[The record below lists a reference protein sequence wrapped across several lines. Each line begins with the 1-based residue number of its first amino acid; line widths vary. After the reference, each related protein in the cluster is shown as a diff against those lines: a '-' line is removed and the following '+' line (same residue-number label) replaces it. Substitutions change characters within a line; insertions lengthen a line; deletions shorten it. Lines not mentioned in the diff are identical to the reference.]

1 MSFSR
6 PCPAVLGAIFSL
18 ALLTGCGDREEVTSS
33 AFSSADGVLAFVPA
47 DTPYLVATPGDLP
60 DDVLDKLEPQLDEIL
75 KAYHSI
81 FRAIIENA
89 YAEAREADAD
99 LSDLEK
105 VLPVVD
111 ELESL
116 MSLEGL
122 RQAGIERNAD
132 VAVYGIGLL
141 PVLRLELTDG
151 SLLDSAITRLEEKA
165 GQKMAVAAI
174 DDHSYRYVGNDQ
186 GRLVIAIIDND
197 LVIAAAPTSLSE
209 DLFRQVLGL
218 ARPAE
223 NIADSGILQELA
235 RSYGFN
241 DYMIGVFDFEKIAAT
256 FLDTQSGINAALLA
270 LAEYDDTDVS
280 PVCKSEIRAMAG
292 VMPRLVVGYTEIDKQ
307 KMSSK
312 MVIELR
318 DEIASGVSTLTG
330 VVPGLSETRGGL
342 FSIGMS
348 MDLMAARTFYSE
360 RLDAIEAEPFECE
373 WFAEIQDGVAAGRAA
388 LNQPI
393 PPVVYGFNGFLAV
406 VEDLEGMDLA
416 KSIPPTSADARLLV
430 AMDNAESLVAMG
442 AMFSPDLAA
451 LNVEPDGEPVKL
463 ALPQLEASGMEVYV
477 AVTDNGLGLSVGEG
491 MQEGLAGMLHADA
504 PEPSPF
510 MVVDMDMERY
520 YGFISDAMLAQAG
533 NSDSV
538 PELQEA
544 AQAITRSVQKIIDRM
559 RMVISFTENGIE
571 IESDVL
577 LSD

>member
-1 MSFSR
+1 MQFSR
-6 PCPAVLGAIFSL
+6 PCPAVLGAIFSI
-18 ALLTGCGDREEVTSS
+18 ALLAGCGDSDEVTSS
-33 AFSSADGVLAFVPA
+33 AFSSDDGVLMFVPA
-47 DTPYLVATPGDLP
+47 DTPYLIATPGDLP
-60 DDVLDKLEPQLDEIL
+60 DEVMDKLEPQLDEIL

-81 FRAIIENA
+81 IRAIIENA
-89 YAEAREADAD
+89 YAEARETDAD
-99 LSDLEK
+99 LSNLEK

-122 RQAGIERNAD
+122 RQAGIERDAD
-132 VAVYGIGLL
+132 VAIYGVGLL
-141 PVLRLELTDG
+141 PVLRLDLTDG
-151 SLLDSAITRLEEKA
+151 SLLESALTRLEEQA

-174 DDHSYRYVGNDQ
+174 DGHSYRYAGNDQ
-186 GRLVIAIIDND
+186 GRLVVAIIDND

-218 ARPAE
+218 TPPAE
-223 NIADSGILQELA
+223 NIADSGILREVTQ
-235 RSYGFN
+235 SYGFN

-256 FLDTQSGINAALLA
+256 FLDTQTGINAALME
-270 LAEYDDTDVS
+270 LAEYDDADIST
-280 PVCKSEIRAMAG
+280 VCKSEVRAMAS
-292 VMPRLVVGYTEIDKQ
+292 VMPRLVVGYTEINKR

-330 VVPGLSETRGGL
+330 AVPGLAEARGEL

-348 MDLMAARTFYSE
+348 MDLLAARTFYSE

-373 WFAEIQDGVAAGRAA
+373 WFAEIQDGVSAGRAA

-406 VEDLEGMDLA
+406 VEDLKGMDLA

-451 LNVEPDGEPVKL
+451 LNVEPDGDPVKL
-463 ALPQLEASGMEVYV
+463 ALPQLEASGLDVYV
-477 AVTDNGLGLSVGEG
+477 AMTTNGLGLSVGDG
-491 MQEGLAGMLHADA
+491 MQEELAAMLHADA

-533 NSDSV
+533 NNDSV

-559 RMVISFTENGIE
+559 RMVINFTENGIE
-571 IESDVL
+571 VESDVL